1 MIKIDKQDSTLIIT
15 DLPVKGLSFDEL
27 QEGYSRLQSIIAS
40 GSVSHAVIDLEK
52 INADNH
58 SVLSFLI
65 SSGDLFGKQRIK
77 VEFKNLRDDKL
88 SGFLNKLGFDS
99 SGNFNLKSF
108 RAQQKPKGTFESLGE
123 GAFKFFSDLKKL
135 IGFTGDTYIALFYL
149 IRHPRK
155 ISFKE
160 VLFYMDKS
168 GADAVPIVL
177 LICFLMG
184 LILAFQGIQQM
195 GKFGL
200 EIYVADLVALSL
212 VRELGPLMVGMIC
225 IGRAGSAYAAELG
238 TMKVSEE
245 IDAMNTMGLKPTRFL
260 VVPKI
265 TALMIV
271 MPMLVILG
279 DIAGIVGGVFIGTT
293 MSSAS
298 LIQYANRTLASLE
311 PANIMETLIKG
322 LAFAFIIAGVGCFR
336 GFEADNDAKGVG
348 EATTSS
354 VVSGIFLIV
363 IMDFF
368 ITFTYPNFLGLFG
381 ISY

>member
-1 MIKIDKQDSTLIIT
+1 MIKIDKQDGTLKIG
-15 DLPVKGLSFDEL
+15 DLPTKGLSFDEI
-27 QEGYSRLQSIIAS
+27 QEGYSRLKSILS
-40 GSVSHAVIDLEK
+40 TGSVNKAIIDLS
-52 INADNH
+52 NLTGNNH
-58 SVLSFLI
+58 SILSFLI
-65 SSGDLFGKQRIK
+65 SSGELLGKKKIK
-77 VEFKNLRDDKL
+77 VEFSNLKDDELAALLK
-88 SGFLNKLGFDS
+88 KLGFDS
-99 SGNFNLKSF
+99 SGDFTLKSF
-108 RAQQKPKGTFESLGE
+108 RKKEKPKAVFDSLGE
-123 GAFKFFSDLKKL
+123 GAFYFFSDLKKL
-135 IGFTGDTYIALFYL
+135 IGFTGDTFIALFYL
-149 IRHPRK
+149 IRNPRK
-155 ISFKE
+155 ISFRE
-160 VLFYMDKS
+160 ILFYMDKS

-195 GKFGL
+195 GRFGL

-238 TMKVSEE
+238 TMKVAEE
-245 IDAMNTMGLKPTRFL
+245 IDAMNTMGLKPPRFL
-260 VVPKI
+260 VIPKI

-279 DIAGIVGGVFIGTT
+279 DISGIIGGVFIGTT
-293 MSSAS
+293 MSTAS
-298 LIQYANRTLASLE
+298 LIQYTNRTLASLE
-311 PANIMETLIKG
+311 PTNILETLIKG
-322 LAFAFIIAGVGCFR
+322 LAFAFIIAAVGCFR
-336 GFEADNDAKGVG
+336 GFEASNDAKGVG

-381 ISY
+381 IAY